1 MQVWFSRQRRR
12 RQEPVR
18 LREWNREG
26 RSITPFEPE
35 AVGFPGSLY
44 RAASVSEHPRRTE
57 LAFQLK
63 SGHFMRWIMNKNS
76 NVKRSSCARTRA
88 LSCFLAFYAF
98 PGFDK

>member
-57 LAFQLK
+57 SLLQE
-63 SGHFMRWIMNKNS
+63 
-76 NVKRSSCARTRA
+76 RSSCAYARA
-88 LSCFLAFYAF
+88 
-98 PGFDK
+98 